1 MTKAVEYWYRF
12 DSRVWRDYDRIKT
25 VAITLYRFAVVR
37 YTQQGVWLDYGIEK
51 DKFVLINS
59 RKRFACPTL
68 DEAKE
73 SFLARKKIQ
82 LIILEEQTEDV
93 RRILLEAD
101 SLIAKEIWNYDRTSL
116 TDAASL
122 GMMEFGNG

>member
-1 MTKAVEYWYRF
+1 MTKTVEYWYRF
-12 DSRVWRDYDRIKT
+12 DSRVWREKDVT
-25 VAITLYRFAVVR
+25 ITLYRFAVIR
-37 YTQQGVWLDYGIEK
+37 HTLRGVWLDYGIEK
-51 DKFVLINS
+51 DKFVLVNA

-82 LIILEEQTEDV
+82 LIILEEQTKGV

-101 SLIAKEIWNYDRTSL
+101 SLIAKEIWNYDRTSM

-122 GMMEFGNG
+122 GMMEFGDG

>member
-1 MTKAVEYWYRF
+1 MTKVAEYWYRF
-12 DSRVWRDYDRIKT
+12 DSRVRRDYDGIKNVT
-25 VAITLYRFAVVR
+25 ITLYRFAVIKHTPR
-37 YTQQGVWLDYGIEK
+37 GVWLDYGIEK

-73 SFLARKKIQ
+73 SFLARKRIQ
-82 LIILEEQTEDV
+82 LSILEEQIEGV

-101 SLIAKEIWNYDRTSL
+101 SLIAKEIWNYDRTSM

-122 GMMEFGNG
+122 GMMEVRDG

>member
-1 MTKAVEYWYRF
+1 MTKVVEYWYRF

-25 VAITLYRFAVVR
+25 VAITLYRFAVIR
-37 YTQQGVWLDYGIEK
+37 HTPRGVWLDYGIEK
-51 DKFVLINS
+51 DKFVLANS

-73 SFLARKKIQ
+73 SFLARKKVQ
-82 LIILEEQTEDV
+82 LNILEEQTEGV
-93 RRILLEAD
+93 KRTLFEAD
-101 SLIAKEIWNYDRTSL
+101 SLIAKEIWNYDRTSM

-122 GMMEFGNG
+122 ATMEFGQ